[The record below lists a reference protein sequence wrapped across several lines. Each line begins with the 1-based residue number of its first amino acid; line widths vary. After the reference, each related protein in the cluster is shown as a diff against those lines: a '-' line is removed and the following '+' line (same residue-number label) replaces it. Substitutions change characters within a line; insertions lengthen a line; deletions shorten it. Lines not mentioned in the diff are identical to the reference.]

1 MATPPDFSVG
11 QVLTAA
17 QMNAVGLW
25 KITTDSFTNVSSRT
39 LSNIFS
45 SDFNHYHIIYS
56 VNSTV
61 VTSGRILT
69 VQLRNSGGTS
79 ATNYVSAMR
88 SFSGG
93 VGTATWEVG
102 GNSTTLFYAGYLGEP
117 GFAPASGFMNIYNPN
132 AAADTTQTGQAF
144 GLSSG
149 VAYYNMTFGGVNT
162 NNTAYTDLVFA
173 PTADNMTGNITV
185 YGYRK

>member
-25 KITTDSFTNVSSRT
+25 KITTDTFTNVASRT

-45 SDFNHYHIIYS
+45 SDFDHYHIIYS
-56 VNSTV
+56 VNSTA
-61 VTSGRILT
+61 VTSGRVLT

-79 ATNYVSAMR
+79 ATNYI
-88 SFSGG
+88 SGFR
-93 VGTATWEVG
+93 VIDVNLANANWATG
-102 GNSTTLFYAGYLGEP
+102 FTSNTLFYAGYLGEP

-162 NNTAYTDLVFA
+162 NNTAYTDLVFT
-173 PTADNMTGNITV
+173 PTGDNMTGNITV